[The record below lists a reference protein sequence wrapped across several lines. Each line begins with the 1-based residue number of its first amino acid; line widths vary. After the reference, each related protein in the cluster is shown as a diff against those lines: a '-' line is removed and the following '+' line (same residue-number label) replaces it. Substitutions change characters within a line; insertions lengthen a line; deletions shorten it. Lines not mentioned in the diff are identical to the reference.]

1 MSKNKVSDN
10 GRTSLENLRKQYSKV
25 IIKHSKNTDGS
36 GKTTVLLIEGT
47 NIFVGVAKFSNRGDS
62 FSRVQGRL
70 IAQGR
75 AELAAQVF
83 KGQVSERVNA
93 SKQRE
98 KLSYTVNTSLE
109 QVQTV
114 VDSYLNVE

>member
-1 MSKNKVSDN
+1 
-10 GRTSLENLRKQYSKV
+10 
-25 IIKHSKNTDGS
+25 
-36 GKTTVLLIEGT
+36 
-47 NIFVGVAKFSNRGDS
+47 
-62 FSRVQGRL
+62 L

-98 KLSYTVNTSLE
+98 KLSYTVNTSLD
-109 QVQTV
+109 QVQTI